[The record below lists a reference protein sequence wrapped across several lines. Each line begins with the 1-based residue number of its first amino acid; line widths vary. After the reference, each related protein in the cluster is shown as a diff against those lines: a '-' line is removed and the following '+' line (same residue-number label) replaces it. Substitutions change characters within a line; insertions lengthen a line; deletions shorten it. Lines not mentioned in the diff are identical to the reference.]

1 MTDST
6 TALIYLRAA
15 RADDE
20 AIAMQR
26 RACLDHHAAAQGWLV
41 IDVFVDNG
49 VGCLSDRDGFN
60 ALCER
65 VKTGQADVVL
75 ARDPDRLSRDQEA
88 LADSL
93 RLCEDHKVRVI
104 FTSGVIL
111 DDWKAWRLAAAPDT
125 ARLLK
130 ARRQVGGK

>member
-26 RACLDHHAAAQGWLV
+26 RACLDHAAAQGWLV
-41 IDVFVDNG
+41 IDVFVDYG

-60 ALCER
+60 ALCDR

-88 LADSL
+88 LADFL
-93 RLCEDHKVRVI
+93 RLCDDHKVRVI

-111 DDWKAWRLAAAPDT
+111 DDWKAWRLATAPDT
-125 ARLLK
+125 ARLFK
-130 ARRQVGGK
+130 ARRQVSGK